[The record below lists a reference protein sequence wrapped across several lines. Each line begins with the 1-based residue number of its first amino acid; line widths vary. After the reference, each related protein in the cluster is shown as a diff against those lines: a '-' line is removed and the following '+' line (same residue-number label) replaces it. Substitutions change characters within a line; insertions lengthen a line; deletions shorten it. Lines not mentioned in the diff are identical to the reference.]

1 MTSKT
6 CKTAHTA
13 QTAHTAYIVH
23 TAHTAHNAYPNL
35 RFEKVWVQLKLLVG
49 VLLVGPKL
57 VRFGPNTLS
66 KINLSLLSGS
76 PWKPCCT
83 QLKLK
88 LILLN
93 WYF

>member
-35 RFEKVWVQLKLLVG
+35 QFEKVRVQLT
-49 VLLVGPKL
+49 P
-57 VRFGPNTLS
+57 
-66 KINLSLLSGS
+66 SGS
-76 PWKPCCT
+76 STGWARTHFQK
-83 QLKLK
+83 
-88 LILLN
+88 
-93 WYF
+93 

>member
-35 RFEKVWVQLKLLVG
+35 RFEKVRVQLKLLVG
-49 VLLVGPKL
+49 S
-57 VRFGPNTLS
+57 NTLS
-66 KINLSLLSGS
+66 KIDLSLLSGN
-76 PWKPCCT
+76 PWKPCCSR
-83 QLKLK
+83 LKLK
-88 LILLN
+88 QILLN